1 MTEQLDADGR
11 LRHLLAIDGLP
22 RAAIE
27 RLLDRAQ
34 QLAADARGGTAL
46 RNALAGTAVCTLFFE
61 PSTRT
66 RSSFLLAAQRGSA
79 PIPWRSTFPASSTSK
94 GETALDTLRNIE
106 AMGVRG
112 FVVRHREDGAVAALA
127 AAAAPGTALV
137 NAGDGRSH
145 HPTQGLLDM
154 LTLRQAKGTDFSGLK
169 VLIVG
174 DVKHSRVARSDLR
187 ALRTLGTGEIRVFGP
202 ASLLPDDATLA
213 DCVVPDDF
221 DSALDGVDAVMMLRL
236 QRERMEEGLVPSL
249 EEYHRDY
256 GLTEER
262 LRRAAP
268 DAVVLHP
275 GPMNR
280 GVEIDDAVA
289 DGAVAGPAP
298 GRERRRG
305 ADGGAGGSAGS
316 KRAGLRLSRRARP
329 AARKPSRASS
339 QASAPIHQ
347 RPSRRTNCIC
357 LAPRVRNAFHPAP
370 RIFVQAAPAGDVAV
384 DPRARIGF
392 PFAETD
398 EPALHQQR
406 AALFDEYF
414 ERLHLFLPG
423 NRLAD
428 HATGK
433 EHPRASRRGRE
444 RGRRGCRTRRTCA
457 PRAHRWRRARR
468 SRPLLR
474 EQPRPQF
481 RRLRIRRI
489 PGVVVRVRE
498 FG

>member
-66 RSSFLLAAQRGSA
+66 RSSFLLAAQRLGADTLAFDVS
-79 PIPWRSTFPASSTSK
+79 ASSTSK

-289 DGAVAGPAP
+289 DGAQSLVLRQVANG
-298 GRERRRG
+298 
-305 ADGGAGGSAGS
+305 
-316 KRAGLRLSRRARP
+316 
-329 AARKPSRASS
+329 
-339 QASAPIHQ
+339 
-347 RPSRRTNCIC
+347 
-357 LAPRVRNAFHPAP
+357 
-370 RIFVQAAPAGDVAV
+370 VAV
-384 DPRARIGF
+384 RMAVLEEVLGRSG
-392 PFAETD
+392 
-398 EPALHQQR
+398 
-406 AALFDEYF
+406 
-414 ERLHLFLPG
+414 PG
-423 NRLAD
+423 
-428 HATGK
+428 
-433 EHPRASRRGRE
+433 
-444 RGRRGCRTRRTCA
+444 
-457 PRAHRWRRARR
+457 
-468 SRPLLR
+468 
-474 EQPRPQF
+474 
-481 RRLRIRRI
+481 
-489 PGVVVRVRE
+489 
-498 FG
+498 